1 MDGVAMP
8 TWLRRPIMRA
18 LLAPLRVRM
27 KAGIALTLSC
37 SILCS
42 AKDGVALM
50 SDLDRALAE
59 IGAIREQM
67 ARGAKFH
74 GLGPTAFAAT
84 GALAFLAALGQ
95 AHWIAA
101 PAAHVGAFLTLWI
114 AVATIS
120 AGVIGYEM
128 IARSRRLHSD
138 LADEM
143 IGAAV
148 KQFLPAATA
157 GALMTLVL
165 IRYAPQGLWM
175 APGLWQIT
183 FGLGVFA
190 SCRFLPRALL
200 LVGGW
205 YLACGL
211 ACLAYAQG
219 PHALSASTMGVPFGV
234 GQLLVAAALRFSGE
248 ADD

>member
-1 MDGVAMP
+1 
-8 TWLRRPIMRA
+8 
-18 LLAPLRVRM
+18 
-27 KAGIALTLSC
+27 
-37 SILCS
+37 
-42 AKDGVALM
+42 M

-190 SCRFLPRALL
+190 SCRFLPKAMPV
-200 LVGGW
+200 VGFW
-205 YLACGL
+205 YLASGL
-211 ACLAYAQG
+211 ATLAFAQG
-219 PHALSASTMGVPFGV
+219 ALAFSPWSMGLGFGV
-234 GQLLVAAALRFSGE
+234 GQPLVALVLRFAGP